1 MSRLDF
7 DEEINKTQGMH
18 LVVTDRSDFV
28 KQPLIFFM
36 EIQFQ
41 ITTLSEATLADL
53 NYFNALDKIYAQILL
68 LQEIHCCL

>member
-18 LVVTDRSDFV
+18 LVVTDHYDFV

-36 EIQFQ
+36 EI
-41 ITTLSEATLADL
+41 
-53 NYFNALDKIYAQILL
+53 
-68 LQEIHCCL
+68 